1 MLVSEE
7 LLNDRTRVAE
17 LRQKM
22 EEKTGEI
29 IYEIIRF
36 VRIGIAHTIACDHVE
51 IDAVSAAW

>member
-29 IYEIIRF
+29 ISCRN
-36 VRIGIAHTIACDHVE
+36 
-51 IDAVSAAW
+51 

>member
-1 MLVSEE
+1 
-7 LLNDRTRVAE
+7 
-17 LRQKM
+17 M

-29 IYEIIRF
+29 IYEIIPF